1 MKIKQGFLLRS
12 VADHHVVIPVGSAQ
26 VDFGGMISLNEV
38 GAFLWERL
46 AEERSREELL
56 DALLERYQVD
66 RERAAADLDAFLVR
80 LRGAD
85 LLEKESF

>member
-12 VADHHVVIPVGSAQ
+12 VADHHVVIPVGPAQ

-38 GAFLWERL
+38 GAFLWELLEGEKR
-46 AEERSREELL
+46 REELL
-56 DALLERYQVD
+56 DALLGRYQVD
-66 RERAAADLDAFLVR
+66 RERAAADLDIFLDR

-85 LLEKESF
+85 LLDE